1 MIETP
6 VLVDANV
13 LLDIL
18 TADPAW
24 LTWSSTALG
33 RARAVASVVVNPII
47 CAELAPAFQF
57 DWQKLNQWLQP
68 SSIIQEAIPFPASVI
83 AAKAHVA
90 YRVSGGTRSTPLP
103 DFFIGAHA
111 EHAGYSL
118 LTRDAARYRTYFP
131 RVPLIAP

>member
-1 MIETP
+1 MQAP

-18 TADPAW
+18 TADPVW
-24 LTWSSTALG
+24 LAWSSTALS
-33 RARAVASVVVNPII
+33 RARALAPVVVNPIV

-57 DWQKLNQWLQP
+57 DWQKLDEWLQP
-68 SSIIQEAIPFPASVI
+68 SSIVQEPIPFPASVI
-83 AAKAHVA
+83 AAKAHLA
-90 YRVSGGTRSTPLP
+90 YRHSGGTRVTTLP

-111 EHAGYSL
+111 EQAGYTL
-118 LTRDAARYRTYFP
+118 LTRDAGRYRTYFP